1 MKKIFAVLSLI
12 AVLMVAFTSQAVAN
26 DNVDNKVEFVNSV
39 TLDVAFVEVSVFKPD
54 LTFHLERVFSK
65 NVTLIISNSK
75 TFSLSEKNLPIE
87 VGLITKFS
95 NYNIETLNSNKSR
108 TDIPFKVGWSNK

>member
-26 DNVDNKVEFVNSV
+26 DNISNKVEFVNSV
-39 TLDVAFVEVSVFKPD
+39 TLDVAFVEVAVFEPD

-65 NVTLIISNSK
+65 NVTLIISNSR
-75 TFSLSEKNLPIE
+75 TFSLSEKNIPIE
-87 VGLITKFS
+87 VGLIKELY
-95 NYNIETLNSNKSR
+95 NYNIKTLKANKSR